1 MRKISYQT
9 LVMLF
14 LALMYSGIVPAT
26 ETTEPQQQQQDARW
40 CFLLANT
47 PILVIPMVRV
57 FQISAADLE
66 TNSAVVQN

>member
-1 MRKISYQT
+1 MRRISYQT

-26 ETTEPQQQQQDARW
+26 ETAEQQQQDARW
-40 CFLLANT
+40 CFLFANT
-47 PILVIPMVRV
+47 PIIVIPMARI